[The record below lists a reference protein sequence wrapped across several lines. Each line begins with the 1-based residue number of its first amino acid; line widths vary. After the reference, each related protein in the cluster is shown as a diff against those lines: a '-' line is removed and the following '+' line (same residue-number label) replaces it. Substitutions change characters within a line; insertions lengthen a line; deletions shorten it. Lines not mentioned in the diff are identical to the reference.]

1 MPNLHLFASVGN
13 NAGSVASMAETGPRR
28 PGSTISDARPL
39 DTWQLRRRETG
50 APPQRAKNLS
60 LKTRSP
66 LTSIHARATATDATD
81 VSAAWRRFSQSASK
95 AWSVQISFETIAA
108 AADCEIKCRV
118 SGVRCFEMHPLW
130 FIRKSWS
137 FRPKKQWLQC
147 VVPFKK
153 ILLYS

>member
-50 APPQRAKNLS
+50 APPPPQRAKNLS

-81 VSAAWRRFSQSASK
+81 VSAAAFQSVCVKSVKCADLFWNNRSRRRLRDQVPCLRSPMLWNAPVMIHKEVLKFSAKKAMASMCG
-95 AWSVQISFETIAA
+95 SF
-108 AADCEIKCRV
+108 
-118 SGVRCFEMHPLW
+118 
-130 FIRKSWS
+130 
-137 FRPKKQWLQC
+137 
-147 VVPFKK
+147 
-153 ILLYS
+153 